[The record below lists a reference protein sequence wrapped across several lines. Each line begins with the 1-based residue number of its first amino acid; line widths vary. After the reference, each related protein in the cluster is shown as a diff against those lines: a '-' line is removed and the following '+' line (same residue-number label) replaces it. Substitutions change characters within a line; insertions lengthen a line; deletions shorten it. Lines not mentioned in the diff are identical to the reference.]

1 LAWRIAEPRGPP
13 TATMPTRNARPKNLN
28 GTRPAQQAAA
38 DSPWPRSGEGLEE
51 LWLLGQPPLER
62 LLEFVDDAVVDSEGF
77 DRAAL
82 TSRWRAANEYYQG
95 LERSEAGIANR
106 GEHGELDPTLA
117 PLAAQV
123 AASPRFRRAF
133 DTLPTRFGMVELD
146 KLIIYQ
152 RHVTRNFVD
161 ARMARIG
168 AAPDRESLF
177 RLCLPIDE
185 PEASVQVQKVGS
197 RRYVFRSPS
206 TDFRF
211 HEPVLLRA
219 SQVNGYV
226 PFGAVAGIVGLVVG
240 FGSNFLNAVQ
250 VGQRMLLNNGYH
262 RAVALRGLGITH
274 APCIIQTAAT
284 IDELQISVKTRVAD
298 DPEFYFESARP
309 PLLRDFFDPR
319 IYALLP
325 VRKRMR
331 QIEVSFETKD
341 YLVAE

>member
-1 LAWRIAEPRGPP
+1 
-13 TATMPTRNARPKNLN
+13 MPTRNARSRVVPDK
-28 GTRPAQQAAA
+28 RKAQKATT
-38 DSPWPRSGEGLEE
+38 DSPWPRSGADLEE

-62 LLEFVDDAVVDSEGF
+62 LLEFVEEAVVDSERF

-82 TSRWRAANEYYQG
+82 TNRWRAANEYYQA
-95 LERSEAGIANR
+95 LERSEAGIANQ
-106 GEHGELDPTLA
+106 GEHRELEPVLA
-117 PLAAQV
+117 PLATQV
-123 AASPRFRRAF
+123 AASPHFRRAF

-168 AAPDRESLF
+168 SVPDPQDLF

-185 PEASVQVQKVGS
+185 PEANVHVQKVGS

-211 HEPVLLRA
+211 HEPVLLRPA
-219 SQVNGYV
+219 QVNGYV
-226 PFGAVAGIVGLVVG
+226 PFGEVASIVGLVVG

-250 VGQRMLLNNGYH
+250 VGKRMLLNNGYH
-262 RAVALRGLGITH
+262 RAVALRGMGVTH

-309 PLLRDFFDPR
+309 PLLRDFFDAR
-319 IYALLP
+319 IYTLLP